1 MNIITFYYLKNSD
14 NELKMICRSSTD
26 LLIFDFELQKSNF
39 VSKHI
44 NISGTS
50 MGEKLKRWLK
60 QTKFESLDHEVSL
73 NILITAYFLRSKHEE
88 VMNKYGLTMPQYNVL
103 RILNGVYPEGHPRCD
118 IISRMIEPA
127 PDVTRIIDRLM
138 KEKLVERFHTDND
151 KRLSMTR
158 ITEKGIKLLE
168 KAHPEVQ
175 ALGNYI
181 ATTLSNQE
189 KKILSDLLEK
199 VYGEQVN

>member
-1 MNIITFYYLKNSD
+1 
-14 NELKMICRSSTD
+14 
-26 LLIFDFELQKSNF
+26 
-39 VSKHI
+39 
-44 NISGTS
+44 
-50 MGEKLKRWLK
+50 MGEKLKQWLK
-60 QTKFESLDHEVSL
+60 QSRFESLDQEVAL
-73 NILITAYFLRSKHEE
+73 NLFVAAYFLRSKHEA

-103 RILNGVYPEGHPRCD
+103 RILKGVYPEGHPRCD

-138 KEKLVERFHTDND
+138 KEKLVERFNSTED

-168 KAHPEVQ
+168 KANPEVQ

-181 ATTLSNQE
+181 SSTLSSTE

-199 VYGEQVN
+199 IYGPEVK

>member
-1 MNIITFYYLKNSD
+1 
-14 NELKMICRSSTD
+14 
-26 LLIFDFELQKSNF
+26 
-39 VSKHI
+39 
-44 NISGTS
+44 
-50 MGEKLKRWLK
+50 MGEKLKQWLK
-60 QTKFESLDHEVSL
+60 QSRFESLDQEVAL
-73 NILITAYFLRSKHEE
+73 NLFVAAYFLRSKHEA

-103 RILNGVYPEGHPRCD
+103 RILKGVYPEGHPRCD

-138 KEKLVERFHTDND
+138 KEKLVERFNSTED

-168 KAHPEVQ
+168 KANPEVQ

-181 ATTLSNQE
+181 SSTLSSTE
-189 KKILSDLLEK
+189 KKILSDLLENI
-199 VYGEQVN
+199 YGPEVK

>member
-1 MNIITFYYLKNSD
+1 
-14 NELKMICRSSTD
+14 
-26 LLIFDFELQKSNF
+26 
-39 VSKHI
+39 
-44 NISGTS
+44 
-50 MGEKLKRWLK
+50 MGEKLKQWLK
-60 QTKFESLDHEVSL
+60 QSRFESLDQEVAL
-73 NILITAYFLRSKHEE
+73 NLFVAAYFLRSKHEA
-88 VMNKYGLTMPQYNVL
+88 VMSKYGLTMPQYNVL
-103 RILNGVYPEGHPRCD
+103 RILKGVYPEGHPRCD

-138 KEKLVERFHTDND
+138 KEKLVERFNSTED

-168 KAHPEVQ
+168 KANPEVQ

-181 ATTLSNQE
+181 SSTLSSTE

-199 VYGEQVN
+199 IYGPEVK